1 MTQFFDTLRNFHNKT
16 PSLMMLSTL
25 KNKLFFIEF
34 CRIAFYT
41 LVTLSFLIFQISTD
55 LFIIPYLN
63 TAFYTMLFIAFV
75 LNSIYLFFFHHSK
88 YLLPAVVVLFVFD
101 TAFISTLVYLTQN
114 TQPIFLFLYLV
125 NILLF
130 SLLFPWKG
138 TFFLALLTSFF
149 FSILIILDPDMVN
162 TNIAFT
168 LGVNNM
174 AFFSVAFLSSY
185 LSTQMGFMG
194 QKIEHQTQNIHTLQD
209 LNTLILET
217 MPSGLIVFDTTGHI
231 IQFNISAKNML
242 EKNLL
247 HSPMSSLFDNVDK
260 YLISS
265 TYQKTSYMSW
275 EESYKTKSHQKQ
287 LGLTL
292 TPLKT
297 GGKQLKHLKD
307 VSQKENI
314 LGHILLIQDLTNIKK
329 LEEVA
334 RRNETMAAIGQ
345 LAAGIAHEIRNPLA
359 SISGSVQLLQISTPQ
374 IQEES
379 SQDND
384 NGRLYAIVLKEIDRL
399 NLLISEFLNYAKP
412 EETPDDSVNIN
423 SILKETL
430 ERIKL
435 NTKLSPHIEQHTDL
449 KANGDII
456 GRVDKLEQVFLNLI
470 INAYQAMENFH
481 PAKLFVSSYNKE
493 GCICVSIKDTGPGL
507 IPEVKKRIFEPF
519 LTTKS
524 SGTGL
529 GLATTHKILE
539 NHGARIHVVSKEG
552 EGVEFLIEFTRLY
565 NNSSNKKETNLI
577 YLQKRKRS

>member
-1 MTQFFDTLRNFHNKT
+1 MTQFFDTLKKIHTKP
-16 PSLMMLSTL
+16 PSFMILSTL

-34 CRIAFYT
+34 CRIIFYA
-41 LVTLSFLIFQISTD
+41 LAILSFLVFQISNNF
-55 LFIIPYLN
+55 FIIPDLN
-63 TAFYTMLFIAFV
+63 TTFYMMLLIAFV
-75 LNSIYLFFFHHSK
+75 LNSIYLLFFYRSK
-88 YLLPAVVVLFVFD
+88 YLLEAVVVLFIFD
-101 TAFISTLVYLTQN
+101 TVFISILVHFTQN

-130 SLLFPWKG
+130 SLVFPWKG
-138 TFFLALLTSFF
+138 TFFLALFTSFL
-149 FSILIILDPDMVN
+149 FSILLILDPYIVN
-162 TNIAFT
+162 TNLAFT

-217 MPSGLIVFDTTGHI
+217 MPSGLIVFDTSGYI
-231 IQFNISAKNML
+231 VQFNISAKKIL

-247 HSPMSSLFDNVDK
+247 HLPMSSLFTSISNH
-260 YLISS
+260 LISS
-265 TYQKTSYMSW
+265 VYQKTNYVSW
-275 EESYKTKSHQKQ
+275 EEPCATKSHQKQ

-297 GGKQLKHLKD
+297 GGNQWKHLKD
-307 VSQKENI
+307 ASQKEDI

-359 SISGSVQLLQISTPQ
+359 SISGSVQLLQTSTPNSQ
-374 IQEES
+374 KGT

-384 NGRLYAIVLKEIDRL
+384 NERLYAIVLKEIDRL

-412 EETPDDSVNIN
+412 EETPSDCVDIN
-423 SILKETL
+423 AILRDTL

-435 NTKLSPHIEQHTDL
+435 NNKLSSHIEQSTNLEAKGH
-449 KANGDII
+449 II
-456 GRVDKLEQVFLNLI
+456 GQAGKLEQVFLNLI
-470 INAYQAMENFH
+470 INAYQAMENSH
-481 PAKLFVSSYNKE
+481 PAKLCVSSYNKE
-493 GCICVSIKDTGPGL
+493 GYICVSVRDTGPGL
-507 IPEVKKRIFEPF
+507 IPEVKNRIFEPF

-539 NHGARIHVVSKEG
+539 NHGAKIHVTSKEG
-552 EGVEFLIEFTRLY
+552 EGVEFVIEFTRLY
-565 NNSSNKKETNLI
+565 NEIEEKDNLI
-577 YLQKRKRS
+577 YLQKRKRG

>member
-1 MTQFFDTLRNFHNKT
+1 MTQFFDTLRNLHNKT

-25 KNKLFFIEF
+25 KDKLFFIEL
-34 CRIAFYT
+34 CRITFYA
-41 LVTLSFLIFQISTD
+41 LVTLSFLIFQISND
-55 LFIIPYLN
+55 FFIIPHLN
-63 TAFYTMLFIAFV
+63 TTFYTMLLVAFV
-75 LNSIYLFFFHHSK
+75 LNSIYLLFFHHSK
-88 YLLPAVVVLFVFD
+88 YLLVVVVVLFVFD
-101 TAFISTLVYLTQN
+101 TAFISILVHLTQN
-114 TQPIFLFLYLV
+114 TQPVFLFLYLV

-130 SLLFPWKG
+130 SLIFPWKG

-149 FSILIILDPDMVN
+149 FSVLLILDPYIVN
-162 TNIAFT
+162 TNLAFT

-194 QKIEHQTQNIHTLQD
+194 QKIEHQTQDIHTLQD

-231 IQFNISAKNML
+231 IQFNISAKNIL

-247 HSPMSSLFDNVDK
+247 HLPMSSLFDNMNK
-260 YLISS
+260 HLISPD
-265 TYQKTSYMSW
+265 YQKTNYMSW
-275 EESYKTKSHQKQ
+275 EEGYKTKSHQKK

-292 TPLKT
+292 TPLKK
-297 GGKQLKHLKD
+297 GGKQWKHLKD

-359 SISGSVQLLQISTPQ
+359 SISGSVQLLQTSMPQ
-374 IQEES
+374 DQGEAG
-379 SQDND
+379 ND
-384 NGRLYAIVLKEIDRL
+384 NERLYAIVLKEIDRL

-412 EETPDDSVNIN
+412 EETPSDCVDIN
-423 SILKETL
+423 SVLKETV

-435 NTKLSPHIEQHTDL
+435 NTKLSSHVEQRMDL
-449 KANGDII
+449 QAKGDII

-470 INAYQAMENFH
+470 INGCQAMENFH
-481 PAKLFVSSYNKE
+481 PAKLFVSSYNKQ
-493 GCICVSIKDTGPGL
+493 GCICVSVKDTGPGL
-507 IPEVKKRIFEPF
+507 MPEIKKRIFEPF

-539 NHGARIHVVSKEG
+539 NHGARIHVTSKEG

-565 NNSSNKKETNLI
+565 NNSSKEGKDNLI
-577 YLQKRKRS
+577 YLQERKRV